1 MVVSTGKY
9 AKSHEPRVLYAAG
22 RASIFAVLVPGSTGK
37 EANPSDQCERMLTT
51 EQRTAKIAQLAGHP
65 PALRSAVEGLTD
77 EQLDTPYRDGGWTPR
92 QVIHH
97 VADSHA
103 NAYMR
108 FRHVVAEDH
117 PTIKTYDQ
125 DVWAAWPDSKLP
137 VDCSLKVIDG
147 LHERWVSFL
156 STLPEDA
163 WQRKGNHPERGEMTL
178 DDFLNMYSA
187 HGTRHAKQI
196 TDLRERQGW

>member
-1 MVVSTGKY
+1 
-9 AKSHEPRVLYAAG
+9 
-22 RASIFAVLVPGSTGK
+22 
-37 EANPSDQCERMLTT
+37 MLTT

-65 PALRSAVEGLTD
+65 PALREAVKDLSD
-77 EQLDTPYRDGGWTPR
+77 EQLDTPYRDSGWTPR

-117 PTIKTYDQ
+117 PVIKTYDQ

-137 VDCSLKVIDG
+137 VECSLKLIDG

-156 STLPEDA
+156 STLPEEA
-163 WQRKGNHPERGEMTL
+163 WARKGTHPDRGDLTL
-178 DDFLNMYSA
+178 DDFLSIYSA
-187 HGTRHAKQI
+187 HGTKHAKQI
-196 TDLRERQGW
+196 TDLRERRGW